1 MKIIVGL
8 GNPGEKYQATRHNL
22 GFEIVEHFRKK
33 INAPDFS
40 LNKKCNAEVSKLGE
54 EFLLVRPQ
62 TFMNA
67 SGFAVSSVANF
78 YKIDPKDIII
88 VYDELDLPLGQI
100 KVRLGGSAAGHH
112 GVESIIEHM
121 GTDQFLRVRAGIG
134 NLRTLSSEHHKD
146 QKVAEKY
153 VVGDFSSGERSKVK
167 HLIKHAC
174 DALELLLNEGLEKA
188 QNQFN

>member
-1 MKIIVGL
+1 MKLIVGL

-33 INAPDFS
+33 INAPEFS
-40 LNKKCNAEVSKLGE
+40 FSKKFNAEVSKVGDEL
-54 EFLLVRPQ
+54 LLVCPQ

-67 SGFAVSSVANF
+67 SGYAVASLSRF
-78 YKIDPKDIII
+78 YKIDPKDIIV

-112 GVESIIEHM
+112 GVESIMEKL
-121 GTDQFLRVRAGIG
+121 GTDKFIRVRAGIG
-134 NLRTLSSEHHKD
+134 NLRTISSEHHKD

-153 VVGDFSSGERSKVK
+153 VVADFTSSERSKLK
-167 HLIKHAC
+167 HLLKHAT
-174 DALELLLNEGLEKA
+174 DALELLLKEGLEKA